1 MRMSRGTL
9 LAIFLG
15 TKSEASANF
24 VDASLLVSIGGKR
37 GASIS
42 ELSIKRFNDC
52 RKIVESVSQSIQ
64 KLIKIR
70 CLEAGH
76 VVQKL
81 PLLPPLFARFYLPAF
96 SFFGGFI
103 EAT

>member
-1 MRMSRGTL
+1 MRMSRGSL

-24 VDASLLVSIGGKR
+24 VDASLLVSIGEKGE
-37 GASIS
+37 ASIS

-81 PLLPPLFARFYLPAF
+81 VPWFSLFYLPAS